1 MTEILFFRTSGSGYF
16 VTRGGAPETKKNEFG
31 PPLPFYNPCKKFM
44 PGHGDAIVV
53 VTQVRTTKCMFQVAV
68 N

>member
-1 MTEILFFRTSGSGYF
+1 MTEIVLFRTSGSGYF
-16 VTRGGAPETKKNEFG
+16 VTRGGTPNTKKFG
-31 PPLPFYNPCKKFM
+31 PPLPSHNSCKKFM
-44 PGHGDAIVV
+44 PGHEDAIAV